1 MWLAFSFLSLVIL
14 GVFLRVL
21 VKNSLNPISLHLILL
36 ILREWKARFWR
47 NIENWLFPPTIP
59 FSLTKTSNNGM
70 IFPFPPLKLSDKG
83 MQEILQNNLFHFI
96 HFSSPKWS
104 VKMLFFYYRAPLAWM
119 SLHKYKCL
127 WCVKDKSQDSS
138 LEEELR
144 THIHLD

>member
-1 MWLAFSFLSLVIL
+1 MWLAFSFIVPGNIMGIFES
-14 GVFLRVL
+14 FS
-21 VKNSLNPISLHLILL
+21 KNSLNPISLHLIPL
-36 ILREWKARFWR
+36 ILREWKLRFWR

-70 IFPFPPLKLSDKG
+70 IFPFSPLKLSDKG

-96 HFSSPKWS
+96 HFSPPKWS

-127 WCVKDKSQDSS
+127 WGVRGKSQDSS
-138 LEEELR
+138 L
-144 THIHLD
+144 